1 MAKFRKK
8 PVEIEA
14 LTFNEMLQYGAENG
28 GMLVDGVPESFMINN
43 YPIWRVYNNYKIRT
57 LEGDHLMTRDDILII
72 GVKGEIYPCKKD
84 IFEMTYDKIEGEEKS
99 E

>member
-14 LTFNEMLQYGAENG
+14 YTFDEFIEIGINTAKE
-28 GMLVDGVPESFMINN
+28 LVNGVPWAFDING
-43 YPIWRVYNNYKIRT
+43 YPITHCSNDLYLITT
-57 LEGDHLMTRDDILII
+57 LEGNHNMTRDDILII

-84 IFEMTYDKIEGEEKS
+84 IFDLTYEKV